1 MFCTSIQPTHGVMPL
16 EGARCWSTTVITH
29 YSFVPEKCQ
38 GRSVS
43 VPEKEQ
49 KQTSKPWRLL
59 WNRSVFLGPINKAF
73 KYSQCWVPS
82 HCWWGAVSCMAGRY
96 VSSLVTKHVLGCG
109 FTELFQAE
117 LGSCVLPVLWYWYRG
132 GWFSVPVLCR
142 WRKIILTSYY
152 F

>member
-1 MFCTSIQPTHGVMPL
+1 MFCTSTQPTHRVMPL

-29 YSFVPEKCQ
+29 YCFVPEKCQ
-38 GRSVS
+38 GHSVS

-59 WNRSVFLGPINKAF
+59 WNRSVFPLALFRKPLNILNVEF
-73 KYSQCWVPS
+73 PCHCCW
-82 HCWWGAVSCMAGRY
+82 GTVSCMAGRY

-109 FTELFQAE
+109 FTELLQAE

-132 GWFSVPVLCR
+132 GWFSALILCR
-142 WRKIILTSYY
+142 WGKII
-152 F
+152 FFF